1 MTPRGRDSALDVG
14 VVLFQGL
21 KSTWLLFTY
30 VNWMSQMQRHLQWP
44 HCLRRHGELIRHSDS
59 VFNRQSHPWILESSE
74 VWRTRMRQ
82 RASGPAESATTLK
95 HLLMDQIQQEQ
106 TPTETCTVETKH
118 LVREWYRSVLLN
130 WWVVI
135 QKCAKASRNPWKLNF
150 SVQFK
155 GLDHCEWKGW
165 QENSSVLVPSRLRTF

>member
-59 VFNRQSHPWILESSE
+59 VFNRLSHPWILESWGVE
-74 VWRTRMRQ
+74 N
-82 RASGPAESATTLK
+82 PDEAESLRACWECHNTKTPANGSNTTRTNPNWDL
-95 HLLMDQIQQEQ
+95 HCGDQ
-106 TPTETCTVETKH
+106 TPCEGVIYC
-118 LVREWYRSVLLN
+118 RSVLLK

-135 QKCAKASRNPWKLNF
+135 QKCGKASRNPWELNF
-150 SVQFK
+150 NVQFK

-165 QENSSVLVPSRLRTF
+165 QDNSSVPSRLGTF